1 MEMLMVW
8 VVAVAG
14 MAVGAVLSTIFF
26 RLRAADIIDSA
37 VSVGRSV
44 LEVEVATQSSR
55 ARSAET
61 DLLQAR
67 LEVQRMQEAAD
78 GWRRA
83 LESLSEERVRLSE
96 RANRVN
102 ALEADAARLA
112 LQTRLTEEEMRRLS
126 ASEAQKEQ
134 VIASL
139 REEMHQHDA
148 ANSALQARLD
158 TSLRL
163 LHQSNE
169 RRAALEEQVTRI
181 GSLEQQL
188 RDANARH
195 AQLHQHLLELR
206 ASTGR
211 DSGHLAAQLGA
222 TREAAERLGQEL
234 AASRGVH
241 AAAAEMPGGAS
252 GVLEALMREVA
263 ELRHWTRTVF
273 DARLHELMARQQGHG
288 TAESAAPPVSR
299 AVRRH
304 SPARPPVTVVAGR
317 RRPRR

>member
-14 MAVGAVLSTIFF
+14 MAVGAVLSTVFF
-26 RLRAADIIDSA
+26 RMRAAAIIDSA
-37 VSVGRSV
+37 VALARSA

-67 LEVQRMQEAAD
+67 LEVQRMQEGAD

-96 RANRVN
+96 RANRV
-102 ALEADAARLA
+102 ATLEADAARLA

-139 REEMHQHDA
+139 RDEMRQRDA
-148 ANSALQARLD
+148 ANAAVQARLD
-158 TSLRL
+158 TSSRL

-169 RRAALEEQVTRI
+169 RRAVLEEQVSRA
-181 GSLEQQL
+181 GPLEQQV

-195 AQLHQHLLELR
+195 AQLHQHLLESR
-206 ASTGR
+206 AS
-211 DSGHLAAQLGA
+211 A
-222 TREAAERLGQEL
+222 
-234 AASRGVH
+234 GVFD
-241 AAAAEMPGGAS
+241 
-252 GVLEALMREVA
+252 ALKREVA
-263 ELRHWTRTVF
+263 ELRHWARTVL
-273 DARLHELMARQQGHG
+273 DGKLQDLQAWQQRQG
-288 TAESAAPPVSR
+288 TGESAAPP
-299 AVRRH
+299 AAKGARRH
-304 SPARPPVTVVAGR
+304 SPARPSATVVAGR
-317 RRPRR
+317 RRLRR

>member
-14 MAVGAVLSTIFF
+14 TAVGAVLSTVFF
-26 RLRAADIIDSA
+26 RVRAGAIIDSA
-37 VSVGRSV
+37 VALGRSA

-67 LEVQRMQEAAD
+67 LEMQRMQEAAD

-96 RANRVN
+96 RANRV
-102 ALEADAARLA
+102 ATLEADAARLA

-139 REEMHQHDA
+139 RDQMRQHDA
-148 ANSALQARLD
+148 AGAALQARLD

-169 RRAALEEQVTRI
+169 RRAALEEQVSRF
-181 GSLEQQL
+181 GPLEQQL

-195 AQLHQHLLELR
+195 AQLHHHLLELR
-206 ASTGR
+206 AS
-211 DSGHLAAQLGA
+211 SGAFD
-222 TREAAERLGQEL
+222 
-234 AASRGVH
+234 
-241 AAAAEMPGGAS
+241 
-252 GVLEALMREVA
+252 ALKREVA
-263 ELRHWTRTVF
+263 DLRHWARTVL
-273 DARLHELMARQQGHG
+273 DGKLHDLQAWQQRHG
-288 TAESAAPPVSR
+288 TGESAALPASR
-299 AVRRH
+299 RVRHH
-304 SPARPPVTVVAGR
+304 SAARPSATVVAGR
-317 RRPRR
+317 RRLRR

>member
-1 MEMLMVW
+1 METLMVW

-14 MAVGAVLSTIFF
+14 MAVGAVLSTVFF
-26 RLRAADIIDSA
+26 RMRAAAIVESA
-37 VSVGRSV
+37 VALGRSA

-61 DLLQAR
+61 DLMQAR

-96 RANRVN
+96 RANRV
-102 ALEADAARLA
+102 ATLEADAARLA

-139 REEMHQHDA
+139 RDEIRQHDA
-148 ANSALQARLD
+148 ANAAVQARLD

-169 RRAALEEQVTRI
+169 RRAALEEQVLRV
-181 GSLEQQL
+181 GPLEQQL
-188 RDANARH
+188 REANARH

-222 TREAAERLGQEL
+222 TREAAERLGREL

-241 AAAAEMPGGAS
+241 AAAVQAPGGAS
-252 GVLEALMREVA
+252 AALEALMREVA
-263 ELRHWTRTVF
+263 GLRHWASTLVEG
-273 DARLHELMARQQGHG
+273 RL
-288 TAESAAPPVSR
+288 AADGR
-299 AVRRH
+299 ARRH
-304 SPARPPVTVVAGR
+304 ALARPSATVVAGR
-317 RRPRR
+317 RRLRR

>member
-1 MEMLMVW
+1 METLMVW

-14 MAVGAVLSTIFF
+14 MAVGAVLATVFF

-37 VSVGRSV
+37 VALGRSS
-44 LEVEVATQSSR
+44 LEAEVATQSSR

-78 GWRRA
+78 GWRRTV
-83 LESLSEERVRLSE
+83 ESLNEDRVRLSE
-96 RANRVN
+96 RANRV
-102 ALEADAARLA
+102 AMLEADAARLA

-139 REEMHQHDA
+139 RDQLREQDEA
-148 ANSALQARLD
+148 GAALQARLD
-158 TSLRL
+158 ASLRL

-169 RRAALEEQVTRI
+169 RRAALEQQALRL
-181 GSLEQQL
+181 GPLEQQL

-195 AQLHQHLLELR
+195 AQLHQDLLQLR
-206 ASTGR
+206 ASSGR

-222 TREAAERLGQEL
+222 TREAAERLGREL

-241 AAAAEMPGGAS
+241 AAAVEAPAVAPGA
-252 GVLEALMREVA
+252 LEALKREVA
-263 ELRHWTRTVF
+263 ELRHWAGTVLEGTLK
-273 DARLHELMARQQGHG
+273 DLLAWQQRHG
-288 TAESAAPPVSR
+288 MAESAAEPSPR
-299 AVRRH
+299 GARRH
-304 SPARPPVTVVAGR
+304 SSVRPSATAVAGR
-317 RRPRR
+317 RRLRR